1 MLLDGL
7 AQRYGLLP
15 SEVMARADTLDVLVM
30 DIAQSYR
37 NYLEQQQARR
47 SGQPP
52 QAPDIPVNKLEDMI
66 RKVRG

>member
-15 SEVMARADTLDVLVM
+15 SEVLARADTLDVLVM

-37 NYLEQQQARR
+37 NWLEQQRA
-47 SGQPP
+47 SQPGAAPAAP
-52 QAPDIPVNKLEDMI
+52 QIPLNKLQEMVE
-66 RKVRG
+66 RHRR